1 MFHTQSVVITSDRD
15 PVELTGSVD
24 TTGKYTLIARLRP
37 TNSGGNG
44 VFIGPE
50 TVGVNNGFLLSN
62 DASMEGTIVMNPQV
76 TLTLGAGEKVWAA
89 QFTGTQ
95 QIVDILAYSA

>member
-1 MFHTQSVVITSDRD
+1 MFHTQSVVVTNDHT

-24 TTGKYTLIARLRP
+24 TSAKYVLVARLRP
-37 TNSGGNG
+37 TNSGANG
-44 VFIGPE
+44 VYIGPS

-62 DASMEGTIVMNPQV
+62 DASMDDGLNMNPQV
-76 TLTLGAGEKVWAA
+76 TMTLQAGERVWAA
-89 QFTGTQ
+89 QFTGVQ